1 MFSRIKSAV
10 IWVVLAVGL
19 TALAVGAAGAGAAN
33 EGPIDADSQAWWSLT
48 SELSSDAMEGRDA
61 GSSGHERAARLVAA
75 RLAAARL
82 QPMGEQGSW
91 FQRVPLDEVNVRDAT
106 FIGPGGELEFLQE
119 FTVRPNTGLP
129 ANLKS
134 TLAYRGYCAPE
145 DLDEVAGKLVICH
158 GTRRSG
164 LPNRAERKEAVHEAS
179 AAGIITIAD
188 PGFTSEPP
196 RWPYAYARSVYRR
209 GDLPDADAFVELTL
223 NADALHKLIKRRP
236 KNLVKR
242 GAAGKSLP
250 AFDAGSAELSFTTA
264 TAHFSSPNVIGLLP
278 GTDPKLAD
286 QAIVLG
292 AHLDG
297 YGFGRS
303 VDGDVIYNGTL
314 DDAAYVALIV
324 HLMEQRAGQGY
335 ARPIIV
341 ALWTGE
347 EKGLRGSRWF
357 IDHPTV
363 PLARIAAN
371 INLDQLRPIFPLDLM
386 TIHARVDTTLGADA
400 TAIATARGI
409 RVQDDPEPERN
420 LLRRTDHWPF
430 LGAGV
435 PAINFVFGFEPG
447 GPSEDIYRQ
456 WYKTG
461 YHKPQ
466 DDIMQLMDW
475 QAAADFNQFFYALV
489 ERVANQASP
498 PAWLPGSSLRP
509 DPG

>member
-1 MFSRIKSAV
+1 MFNRKTQALVCAAIAIISTTLSSA
-10 IWVVLAVGL
+10 
-19 TALAVGAAGAGAAN
+19 TRAAN
-33 EGPIDADSQAWWSLT
+33 DGPIDADSQAWWALA

-75 RLAAARL
+75 RLAAAGL
-82 QPMGEQGSW
+82 QPLGNEGTW
-91 FQRVPLDEVNVRDAT
+91 FQRVPLDEVNVPDAT
-106 FIGPGGELEFLQE
+106 LTGPHGKLEFLQE

-129 ANLKS
+129 TNLS
-134 TLAYRGYCAPE
+134 ATLAYRGYCASE
-145 DLDEVAGKLVICH
+145 TLDMVTGKLVICH

-164 LPNRAERKEAVHEAS
+164 FPDRAKRNAAVREAG

-188 PGFTSEPP
+188 PGFVAEPP

-209 GDLPDADAFVELTL
+209 GDRPDADAFVELTL
-223 NADALHKLIKRRP
+223 NAESLHKLIKRRP
-236 KNLVKR
+236 ERLVKR

-250 AFDAGSAELSFTTA
+250 AFDGGLAELSFTTG
-264 TAHFSSPNVIGLLP
+264 TAQFSSPNVLGLLP
-278 GTDPKLAD
+278 GTDPGMAD

-303 VDGDVIYNGTL
+303 VDGDVVYNGTL
-314 DDAAYVALIV
+314 DDAAYVALIA
-324 HLMEQRAGQGY
+324 HLMELRAGKGF

-341 ALWTGE
+341 AFWTGE

-357 IDHPTV
+357 VDHPTV

-371 INLDQLRPIFPLDLM
+371 INLDQLRPIFPLELM
-386 TIHARVDTTLGADA
+386 TIHARTDTTLGADA

-435 PAINFVFGFEPG
+435 PAINFVFGFESG
-447 GPSEDIYRQ
+447 TPSEEIYRQ

-466 DDIMQLMDW
+466 DDIVQLMDW